1 MTEPMNRTFHNIKKC
16 MAMAAM
22 TALAFTA
29 SVSCSLMHDDL
40 PECPEGVDLTFV
52 YDYNVQRADMFR
64 HHVGGVTVYVFDEN
78 GRYVTEKEEF
88 NTASS
93 SPLAA
98 EGYKMHLSLPEGV
111 YSFIAVAHQKGTG
124 EINAAPGAK
133 LRRTEFSA
141 GHPKEN
147 LNIRLDRVNGR
158 VEHQGVHLD
167 TLWHGMSTTPVRIT
181 DMEQAEHTI
190 SLMRNTNNLTV
201 SLHQLD
207 NPAAIS
213 HDDFDVTITD
223 RNGLLA
229 HDNSLLDDEELTYTP
244 YAAWTTDFDD
254 GTPEGDTD
262 TKAPGKGSRAI
273 AERTAH
279 YGIAFNRLMHYSD
292 PADNDRNARLVIVSR
307 KTGEQVAQINL
318 PDCLAQ
324 GRGAFEFYNYTPQE
338 FLDREYD
345 YHLDFF
351 LKDGTWQYARLSISL
366 LSWSKRIQNVSL

>member
-1 MTEPMNRTFHNIKKC
+1 MVRATVLT
-16 MAMAAM
+16 
-22 TALAFTA
+22 LAFTA
-29 SVSCSLMHDDL
+29 SVGCSLMHDDL
-40 PECPEGVDLTFV
+40 PDCPEGVDLKFV
-52 YDYNVQRADMFR
+52 YDYNVQRADMFS

-78 GRYVTEKEEF
+78 GKYVTEKEEF

-98 EGYKMHLSLPEGV
+98 AGYKMHLSLPEGV
-111 YSFIAVAHQKGTG
+111 YSFIAVAHQKGTA

-133 LRRTEFSA
+133 FRRTEFAA

-167 TLWHGMSTTPVRIT
+167 TLWHGMSAEPVRIV
-181 DMEQAEHTI
+181 DMQKAEQTI

-213 HDDFDVTITD
+213 HDDFDVVITD
-223 RNGLLA
+223 RNGTTG

-254 GTPEGDTD
+254 GTSEGNTGS
-262 TKAPGKGSRAI
+262 KAPGRGSRAI

-279 YGIAFNRLMHYSD
+279 YGIAFNRLWHYAD
-292 PADNDRNARLVIVSR
+292 PADNARNARLTIVSR

-351 LKDGTWQYARLSISL
+351 LKDGTWEYARLSISL